1 MSQDEELLELVRSLT
16 DRIEGLEIKIKQ
28 LGLRTEDVPEEV
40 MVAIAAAVAAYLGH
54 RAKRRQPR
62 SGTSRGWTSSPLRAQ
77 HSHHPL
83 YTR

>member
-40 MVAIAAAVAAYLGH
+40 MVAIAAAVATAPSVAS
-54 RAKRRQPR
+54 RASARRAAGPR
-62 SGTSRGWTSSPLRAQ
+62 APFARSTPT
-77 HSHHPL
+77 
-83 YTR
+83 TRCTPAKEDQ